1 VLYFESKQMV
11 CNWGSCFGRSGQ
23 VICIVRLQYLS
34 GEVPNEG
41 ELLKEKNWN
50 PFNYKGQLFVS
61 QVGSVCGMGDMVCAC
76 MAAVS

>member
-1 VLYFESKQMV
+1 VLCLESKQV
-11 CNWGSCFGRSGQ
+11 VYNWGSCFGRSGQ

-34 GEVPNEG
+34 GEVPKEG

-50 PFNYKGQLFVS
+50 PFIYKGQLFFS
-61 QVGSVCGMGDMVCAC
+61 QVESVCEMGDMVCAC